1 MAKLLEENTPRFK
14 TKIFTP
20 AEINYCENKAEP
32 AIHFAG
38 RFAAKEAIKKALLS
52 SNRKLNVPFNRLEI
66 MNDENGAPLVKILP
80 ESQDKNSIRV
90 SISHTEDFAI
100 AFAVYFEP

>member
-1 MAKLLEENTPRFK
+1 MAKLLGENNPRFK
-14 TKIFTP
+14 AKIFTP
-20 AEINYCENKAEP
+20 GEIKYCESKAEP

-66 MNDENGAPLVKILP
+66 MNDENGAPLVKILS
-80 ESQDKNSIRV
+80 EVQDKIPIRV
-90 SISHTEDFAI
+90 SISHTGDFAV
-100 AFAVYFEP
+100 AFAVHLEA